1 MKGAS
6 VIGRVLVGGLLL
18 APLHIGSISV
28 AAPTSSGAEGETTIT
43 FELANAVLN
52 ESSIQVANGVEVF
65 ASDWPALIIASFEE
79 QTIFG
84 KRQGSC
90 TASLVG
96 PNVALM
102 AAHCVDPKGGDLN
115 DVTPLT
121 PSLRVGDRVIP
132 FRCEMHPDY
141 SNRPRMAYSPRG
153 SEDFAL
159 CVLEDNGNRPQI
171 LKTMQFEVVDDQS
184 KLAPGTRV
192 LLTGYGCE
200 SLRIVDGRP
209 QGTKADGK
217 LRLGNV
223 EIDKGPASI
232 PGAPAYVTIRSKS
245 NVEPALC
252 PGDSGGP
259 LLSGITAEHANK
271 PRRIRGVN
279 SSISVTG
286 DVFISSIAA
295 TGTTIF
301 RNWADR
307 WLVKNAKFKPEICGL
322 NVRAG
327 ERQCRY

>member
-1 MKGAS
+1 M
-6 VIGRVLVGGLLL
+6 IGRVLAGVLLL
-18 APLHIGSISV
+18 VPLPILSGPLAS
-28 AAPTSSGAEGETTIT
+28 PTSSSEREETTIT
-43 FELANAVLN
+43 FELANTVLN
-52 ESSIQVANGVEVF
+52 ESSVQVANGIEVL
-65 ASDWPALIIASFEE
+65 ASDWPALIIAKFEE

-84 KRQGSC
+84 RRQGSC

-115 DVTPLT
+115 DVTPLI
-121 PSLRVGDRVIP
+121 PSLRIGDRVIP

-141 SNRPRMAYSPRG
+141 RDRPRMAYSPRG
-153 SEDFAL
+153 SADFAL
-159 CVLEDNGNRPQI
+159 CVLDDNGNRPQA
-171 LKTMQFEVVDDQS
+171 LKAMQFEVVDTQS
-184 KLAPGTRV
+184 QLTPGSQV

-217 LRLGNV
+217 LRLGDV
-223 EIDKGPASI
+223 EIDKGPDSI
-232 PGAPAYVTIRSKS
+232 PGAPAYVTIRSKA

-259 LLSGITAEHANK
+259 LLSGITAEHANH

-279 SSISVTG
+279 SSLSVIG

-307 WLVKNAKFKPEICGL
+307 WLAKNAKFNPKYVG
-322 NVRAG
+322 
-327 ERQCRY
+327 